1 MSKQMTDETIKDVA
15 MRTDKFIAEVI
26 NELITDTEG
35 IHPLEIAAVIF
46 SRLMVMAR
54 SIEMEDDLKR
64 LCTIAMNIQE
74 PKPLAETLQ

>member
-1 MSKQMTDETIKDVA
+1 MSKQMTDDTIKDVA
-15 MRTDKFIAEVI
+15 MRTDKFIAEIV
-26 NELITDTEG
+26 NELITDADG
-35 IHPLEIAAVIF
+35 IHPLEIAAVVF

-74 PKPLAETLQ
+74 PKPIIQ